1 MIILVISSPFRSSFD
16 NCATDMKGLK
26 MLTKR
31 QIEVLLILLS
41 EVKSQDLASINGSR
55 LYVKEW
61 TSDCDGIDDEG
72 CPKLID
78 GVISEDPIP
87 PIEMNELEDIV
98 QNLRNS

>member
-1 MIILVISSPFRSSFD
+1 
-16 NCATDMKGLK
+16 

-41 EVKSQDLASINGSR
+41 EVKSQDVANINRSR

-61 TSDCDGIDDEG
+61 TSDCDRIDDEG

-78 GVISEDPIP
+78 GIVSEDPIP
-87 PIEMNELEDIV
+87 PIKMNELEEIV